1 MGIFDFRSGEER
13 ERDYRAFKRRVFPG
27 GEQQKE
33 RITGL
38 LKKKLPGED
47 ITCLLMFYITVK
59 NNMLDEDGMSFEE
72 AVKESTRKMS
82 VIRVTPQV
90 LQAVQEVMAEDT
102 MR

>member
-1 MGIFDFRSGEER
+1 MGLFDFRSGEER
-13 ERDYRAFKRRVFPG
+13 DRDYRAFSRRVFPG
-27 GEQQKE
+27 GDQQKE

-38 LKKKLPGED
+38 LKEKLPGED

-59 NNMLDEDGMSFEE
+59 NFMLDGDGMSFEE

-82 VIRVTPQV
+82 VIKVTPQV
-90 LQAVQEVMAEDT
+90 LNAVREVMKTDT